1 MTFAMAAWTG
11 APQYKA
17 RILNA
22 AGSSIATSE
31 TLTAAPDANKSSSA
45 DVSSAEI
52 KELEFTVTEAGN
64 YIISFTTEGDQ
75 ELLLLHCVIQASVP
89 TSITL
94 RTMDD
99 TQSVQIYNLSGVKMD
114 GLKPGLN
121 IIRTPDGKTKKVM
134 IK

>member
-1 MTFAMAAWTG
+1 MTSAISASTISCFK
-11 APQYKA
+11 YI
-17 RILNA
+17 ILDSVSVLLE
-22 AGSSIATSE
+22 SSGI
-31 TLTAAPDANKSSSA
+31 
-45 DVSSAEI
+45 
-52 KELEFTVTEAGN
+52 FTVTEAGN